1 MQIFGSLKLMGGGQI
16 QNFRPD
22 ELATDPASPL
32 IGQVWF
38 NTTEVALKYY
48 DGVEVHQIA
57 QGGDLDEYL
66 KRDGSLPMTGALTLS
81 SADQTGEANEVAAA
95 KGYVDAGLATKQD
108 TITGAATTIVDSDLG
123 ADLAMVS
130 DASGKV
136 SVGTTTSAQV
146 EYLNSVTANVQ
157 DQIDSK
163 QDDLGYVP
171 VNKAGDAMGGNLN
184 MNGFELLGLVAATD
198 ATSPIRKAE
207 YDADRAGFNW
217 QNDVMGVQEDAT
229 LDPGTPNTGD
239 RYIITDSANLHAN
252 FGSVTGLS
260 DGDIVEFTGSEFEVA
275 FDFDVVDN
283 ADGAMVWDQASQ
295 ENYRLIS
302 GVWTPF
308 YGLDDLVAGIGLV
321 KTGQTFDINMGAGIS
336 ELPSDEVGIDARI
349 DGGLYLASPV
359 DGSDSVAMDAQLAIR
374 LNGAALETTASGITI
389 ASEGVESQHIATG
402 ALGNG
407 IAGGAGVAL
416 NVVGD
421 TGITVSAT
429 GVAFDEAYGD
439 ARYVNLDGDTLTGA
453 LKGIAP
459 VANEDL
465 TRKDYVDAADQLLQD
480 AIDANGSKID
490 AGHFVYDGTAAA
502 SASHVV
508 SHGFNN
514 KYVQVSIVDDTTD
527 EVLFPDSIV
536 FTDADTVTVSFTQ
549 AITCRIIVTGANKA

>member
-1 MQIFGSLKLMGGGQI
+1 MQIFGSLKLMGGGKI
-16 QNFRPD
+16 ENFRPD

-32 IGQVWF
+32 VGQVWM
-38 NTTEVALKYY
+38 NTTEETLKFY
-48 DGVEVHQIA
+48 DGTQIWPLA
-57 QGGDLDEYL
+57 KGGDLDNYL
-66 KRDGSLPMTGALTLS
+66 RRDGTLPMTGELTLNSTDQS
-81 SADQTGEANEVAAA
+81 SGADTAAIS
-95 KGYVDAGLATKQD
+95 KGHFDAGMATKQD
-108 TITGAATTIVDSDLG
+108 TITGAATSIVDTDLG

-136 SVGTTTSAQV
+136 SVGTTTSAQI
-146 EYLNSVTANVQ
+146 EYLNSVTSNVQ
-157 DQIDSK
+157 DQIDGK

-171 VNKAGDAMGGNLN
+171 VNRAGDSMNGDLN
-184 MNGFELLGLVAATD
+184 MNGNQMLGLPAASD

-217 QNDVMGVQEDAT
+217 QEDVKGIQEDNT
-229 LDPGTPNTGD
+229 LDPGVPAEGD

-252 FGSVTGLS
+252 FGSITGLG
-260 DGDIVEFTGSEFEVA
+260 DADIVEFNGSEFVVA
-275 FDFDVVDN
+275 FDFDVAEN
-283 ADGAMVWDQASQ
+283 ADGAMVWNLADQ
-295 ENYRLIS
+295 ENYRVIS

-308 YGLDDLVAGIGLV
+308 YGLDDLVAGIGLA
-321 KTGQTFDINMGAGIS
+321 KTGNTFDINLGAGIG
-336 ELPSDEVGIDARI
+336 ELPSDEVGIDFRT
-349 DGGLYLASPV
+349 DGGLYLASPA

-374 LNGAALETTASGITI
+374 LNGGALETSASGLTI
-389 ASEGVESQHIATG
+389 ASEGVVAQHIATG

-421 TGITVSAT
+421 TGITVSAS

-439 ARYVNLDGDTLTGA
+439 ARYANLTGDTFTGA
-453 LKGIAP
+453 VKGIAP
-459 VANEDL
+459 VDAADL

-480 AIDANGSKID
+480 AIDANGVKID
-490 AGHFVYDGTAAA
+490 AGHFVYDGTGAAA
-502 SASHVV
+502 TTHVV

-549 AITCRIIVTGANKA
+549 PITCRIIVTGANKS